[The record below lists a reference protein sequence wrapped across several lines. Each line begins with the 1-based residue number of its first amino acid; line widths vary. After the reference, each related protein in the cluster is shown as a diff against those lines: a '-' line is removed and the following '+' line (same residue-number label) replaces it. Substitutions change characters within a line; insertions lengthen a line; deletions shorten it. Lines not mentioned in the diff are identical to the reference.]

1 MSLRA
6 TTETRPSVTPS
17 EVLSVTGLER
27 KRSADPDASREP
39 FLLTVSDLRKSFNS
53 PAGDRLDVLRGIDF
67 SAVRGE
73 MIAVTGA
80 SGAGKSTL
88 LQLLGGLEQA
98 DHGTIQFDQ
107 FVLTCAGDLELVRF
121 RRRNIGFV
129 FQFHH
134 LLGDLT
140 AAENVALPLLIDR
153 VPAREA
159 KARADQVLES
169 FEMAEKGRYPA
180 GHLSGGEQQRVA
192 VARALITQPQ
202 LILADEPTGNLDASA
217 GEDLAESM
225 LRYCRD
231 RSAIVIIAT
240 HNRQVANLCDRI
252 LIIHDG
258 KIRSA

>member
-6 TTETRPSVTPS
+6 TTET
-17 EVLSVTGLER
+17 ECAELSSATRLER
-27 KRSADPDASREP
+27 RRSDDLHVSREP

-67 SAVRGE
+67 SAAPGE
-73 MIAVTGA
+73 MIAVMGA

-107 FVLTCAGDLELVRF
+107 LVLTRAGDLELARF

-153 VPAREA
+153 VPAKESRL
-159 KARADQVLES
+159 RADQMLES
-169 FEMAEKGRYPA
+169 FGIAEKRHNPA

-192 VARALITQPQ
+192 VARALITQPL
-202 LILADEPTGNLDASA
+202 LILADEPTGNLDAAS
-217 GEDLAESM
+217 GEDLAKSM
-225 LRYCRD
+225 LKYCRD
-231 RSAIVIIAT
+231 RSAIVIVAT
-240 HNRQVANLCDRI
+240 HNRQVANLCNRI
-252 LIIHDG
+252 LTIHDG
-258 KIRSA
+258 KIPSA